1 MKKKIDKKNTD
12 KELEELIEVAKSA
25 VVGYE
30 KYLLDK
36 INYNDL
42 ARIMA
47 NLREHLPFGATGATG
62 ANK

>member
-42 ARIMA
+42 ARIMT
-47 NLREHLPFGATGATG
+47 NLREHLPFGVTG
-62 ANK
+62 ANKK